1 VEGTRVERYVIAALL
16 KPGGAVAAERALLA
30 GPPFDPAEAGLSAH
44 AAYLSDDSVYLV
56 FEGEA
61 AHAKALQLSRQHL
74 VAVSRWQSIISGSP
88 SGVDDVPP
96 NARCLYLWT
105 PKASA

>member
-1 VEGTRVERYVIAALL
+1 VERYVIAALL

-44 AAYLSDDSVYLV
+44 AAYSERRQRLPRLRGGGRPR
-56 FEGEA
+56 E
-61 AHAKALQLSRQHL
+61 ALQLSRQHL

>member
-1 VEGTRVERYVIAALL
+1 VEGTRVERYVIAAKV
-16 KPGGAVAAERALLA
+16 KPGEAAAAERALLA

-61 AHAKALQLSRQHL
+61 ARAKALQLSREHF
-74 VAVSRWQSIISGSP
+74 VAVSRWQSIIRLP
-88 SGVDDVPP
+88 SRVDDVPP

-105 PKASA
+105 PEASA